1 MPKQADINEVI
12 NNLSSKISQL
22 TVDNAVLQNI
32 VSQYEKDEETQNAE

>member
-12 NNLSSKISQL
+12 NNLASKISQL